1 MWNFGLGLD
10 HVFFSQVFFCLLL
23 IMVALGSMLQV
34 HFLFVIDLS
43 RFCFALCSYGFDD
56 CLLRSVPP
64 VFSYKVYFLP
74 CPSCLCSLLCVLVP
88 WVCLQFVPCLAPHV
102 PVTPNL
108 VHLPLSLL
116 VCPHLCPVPLIICP
130 IVSVRLLLYLSLFMF
145 IVPCILSPCATPA
158 CSQSTS
164 STLTT
169 PSSQK
174 FCSTDQHS
182 SQAGL
187 EGQMWYWMLLGKAAV
202 LLFSLV
208 SLAVKYKRG

>member
-1 MWNFGLGLD
+1 MEFWFGIGSC
-10 HVFFSQVFFCLLL
+10 FFSQVFFCLLL

-88 WVCLQFVPCLAPHV
+88 WDCLQFVPCLAPHV

-116 VCPHLCPVPLIICP
+116 VCPHLCPVPPDYLPYCFCLP
-130 IVSVRLLLYLSLFMF
+130 PSVFQSVYVHCSLYLVTLRH
-145 IVPCILSPCATPA
+145 A
-158 CSQSTS
+158 CMQPVNIIYPDHTEQPEVLHHRST
-164 STLTT
+164 
-169 PSSQK
+169 
-174 FCSTDQHS
+174 
-182 SQAGL
+182 
-187 EGQMWYWMLLGKAAV
+187 
-202 LLFSLV
+202 
-208 SLAVKYKRG
+208 